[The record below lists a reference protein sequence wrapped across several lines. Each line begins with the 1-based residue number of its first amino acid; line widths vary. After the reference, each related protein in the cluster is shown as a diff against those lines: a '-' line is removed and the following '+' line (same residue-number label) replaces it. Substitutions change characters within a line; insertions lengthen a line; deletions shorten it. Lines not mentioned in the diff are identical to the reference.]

1 MSIVRVK
8 KDTKYFTASN
18 EPFNDVRL
26 SWETRGLLGYLLS
39 KPNNWQIR
47 MENLEKAGPAGNYK
61 LRRMLS
67 EARQYGYVNR
77 IRVSVENN
85 KFDWI
90 SEVYESPSMNPN
102 PSKAIIKAKKASGG
116 FPTSGSAT
124 SGKLPDIVITDPA
137 ITEGDFDG
145 EMTDHERYLYV
156 KRLYAENISPK
167 IVPIMDQILINF
179 SKTFPDPLWYQKA
192 FEIYVSNNAGS
203 WTYIEKICEN
213 WQAHGFGSPAPAV
226 NGYGKAMNG
235 SQAAKILQGS
245 GG

>member
-26 SWETRGLLGYLLS
+26 SWETRGLMGYLLS

-47 MENLEKAGPAGNYK
+47 MEDLAKAGPAGSFK

-90 SEVYESPSMNPN
+90 SEVYESPSLNPN
-102 PSKAIIKAKKASGG
+102 PSKTIIKAKKASGG
-116 FPTSGSAT
+116 FPTSGSPT
-124 SGKLPDIVITDPA
+124 SGKLPDIVITESI
-137 ITEGDFDG
+137 ITEDEVDG
-145 EMTDHERYLYV
+145 AMTQHERYLYL
-156 KRLYAENISPK
+156 KQLYAENITPK
-167 IVPIMDQILINF
+167 IVPIMDQLLINF
-179 SKTFPDPLWYQKA
+179 SKTYEDPLWYMEA
-192 FEIYVSNNAGS
+192 FEIYVKNAAGS
-203 WTYIEKICEN
+203 WKYIEAICEN
-213 WQAHGFGSPAPAV
+213 WTLNGFQSPVSAV
-226 NGYGKAMNG
+226 NGYGKTTSG
-235 SQAAKILQGS
+235 EQAAKILLGGS
-245 GG
+245 